1 MTVAIPSWQQRISP
15 VLDTAMSLLIVT
27 CRNGRET
34 SRREILLGPLTPD
47 AFARSL
53 AELRVNVVLC
63 AAISLELLRLLERRG
78 VQVQPHLCGDVNE
91 VLHAFGCGQ
100 LDRANFH
107 MPGCHC
113 GDCCHR
119 RERPGLDQCAAPR
132 RPRRRS
138 KPASRAH
145 TKS

>member
-47 AFARSL
+47 AFTRSVV
-53 AELRVNVVLC
+53 ELRVDVLLC
-63 AAISLELLRLLERRG
+63 AALSQELQRALEQRG

-100 LDRANFH
+100 LNRAVFH
-107 MPGCHC
+107 MPGCGC

-119 RERPGLDQCAAPR
+119 SARVGRNQCRSPRPER
-132 RPRRRS
+132 RPKL
-138 KPASRAH
+138 KPHSH
-145 TKS
+145 PTT